1 MAIPKYDEMMLPLL
15 QLIGDGTEHAYRDL
29 APKVA
34 DHFQLTEEE
43 RAEMLPS
50 TQSTYLR
57 NRLGWAGFHLRR
69 AGLADLPRE
78 ATLRITPEGNALLQN
93 PPSKIDRQFLMQFE
107 PFREF
112 MAEQKKR
119 GVAAAR
125 TKAAAASRVVSG
137 EEEEEDT
144 PEERIETAFTELR
157 ETLIADLL
165 AKLGTVNPFRFEQV
179 VLDLLVAMGYGGSRK
194 EAAAVTQKTG
204 DEGIDGVINED
215 RLGLDVIYIQAKRWK
230 HSVGRPEI
238 QNFVGALAGKKA
250 SKGVFITTSSF
261 HGNASDYAAGLHQK
275 VILIDGRR
283 LAELMIEHG
292 IGVAEEHAYSVKKI
306 DSDYFDEA

>member
-1 MAIPKYDEMMLPLL
+1 MAIPKYDEIMLPLL
-15 QLIGDGTEHAYRDL
+15 QLLADGQEHHQRDL
-29 APKVA
+29 ASRIA

-43 RAEMLPS
+43 RNLMLPS

-57 NRLGWAGFHLRR
+57 NRTGWAGFHLRK
-69 AGLADLPRE
+69 AGLAELARE
-78 ATLRITPEGNALLQN
+78 ATLRITRAGVELLRK
-93 PPSKIDRQFLMQFE
+93 PPPRIDRSLLMQFE
-107 PFREF
+107 PFKKF
-112 MAEQKKR
+112 MAEQKQR

-125 TKAAAASRVVSG
+125 TKASNAVPQPVSS
-137 EEEEEDT
+137 EEEAT
-144 PEERIETAFTELR
+144 PEERIDAAFTELR
-157 ETLIADLL
+157 ETLVADLL
-165 AKLGTVNPFRFEQV
+165 AKLAMVNPFRFEQV

-230 HSVGRPEI
+230 ANVGRPEI

-250 SKGVFITTSSF
+250 SKGVFITTSAF
-261 HGNASDYAAGLHQK
+261 HENARDYAAGLHQK

-292 IGVAEEHAYSVKKI
+292 IGVAEEHAYLVKKI
-306 DSDYFDEA
+306 DSEYFDEA